1 MVLYAQNSTLGAMA
15 GIVTQRN
22 NRKYVPHLP
31 SMQALCELNY
41 SHVLRILPDC
51 DTEDLS
57 YAFSVGKGLS
67 YEIRIVESAR
77 YTSTLSIVQ
86 TTKELPTYLT
96 PSMTVRLYHDAR
108 MAEVISS
115 QNTGALQPSYD
126 YPNLKMRQRNEKH
139 MVNIFLA
146 EWLSFCLQH
155 ASNITSEA

>member
-1 MVLYAQNSTLGAMA
+1 MA
-15 GIVTQRN
+15 DIVTQRN

-41 SHVLRILPDC
+41 SHVLRILSDC

-86 TTKELPTYLT
+86 TTKELPAYLT